1 MRNSPNSTI
10 KEEHILVPLGVCHAG
25 LVRVSS
31 TDVPVDLH
39 RLVEHV
45 LSFGML
51 AFVTEGE

>member
-10 KEEHILVPLGVCHAG
+10 KEEHILVSLGICHAG

-39 RLVEHV
+39 GLVEHV
-45 LSFGML
+45 LRFSVL